1 MKFIRNL
8 LIVLIFAALVC
19 GGASLFY
26 YSNEYRY
33 SFTHISVNEPA
44 AYGESNKELTEL
56 FKRVMKISDEEEN
69 PAVIHMREPQFY
81 ITTHIGGKNQRTYD
95 IYITNMMTRSAYIHD
110 TKTNKLYKMDPSA
123 FVAFLSREEVS
134 EFAYIYDEPCEMTLS
149 RSDLSFTGKA
159 AVCDWNYI
167 TADGTY
173 KKVKELPESGNVYGE
188 ALWSSENFKVEVPYG
203 ATSLKARVYTEDNE
217 ILFEGEL
224 SDGTLPSAD
233 RDGTI
238 YYEITAIW
246 NVNITKDFY
255 GTAKYIFVIEN
266 DVPVSVIAESPW
278 VYQGEFIRLF
288 AENANVEDVYSAS
301 CPELGYEST
310 FFTTENGIISLLPI
324 PCDAV
329 PGIYTIK
336 INENGVERPLEIE
349 VKEQSFDKGTL
360 SISMTRTPEAEAE
373 LEAMLTP
380 FRTYTSEFSYAG
392 GTFTAPVEGKI
403 TTSFGLHRY
412 TNGSDTFTIH
422 NGQDIAAKGNP
433 AICAAQ
439 DGVVVYVGEL
449 EIPGKTVVIDHG
461 MNILSYHYHMRNI
474 DVEIGQVVSQGD
486 KLGNMGTTGYSTG
499 DHLHFTVMI
508 NGVSTNPV
516 SFYDFDPS
524 SEKIK

>member
-44 AYGESNKELTEL
+44 AYGESNKELAEL

-69 PAVIHMREPQFY
+69 PAVIQMREPQFY

-173 KKVKELPESGNVYGE
+173 KKVKELPESGNIYGE
-188 ALWSSENFKVEVPYG
+188 ALWSSEDFKVEVPYG

-217 ILFEGEL
+217 IIFEGEL

-233 RDGTI
+233 CDGTI

-288 AENANVEDVYSAS
+288 AENANDGDVFTAN
-301 CPELGYEST
+301 CPELGYEGT
-310 FFTTENGIISLLPI
+310 FFNTENGIISLLPI
-324 PCDAV
+324 PCDAE
-329 PGIYTIK
+329 PGIYTV
-336 INENGVERPLEIE
+336 NLSENGNSRSIEIE
-349 VKEQSFDKGTL
+349 IREQSFEKGT
-360 SISMTRTPEAEAE
+360 SEMSENISAEDEAE
-373 LEAMLTP
+373 LENKLSP
-380 FRTYTSEFSYAG
+380 FRTYNSATNYVG
-392 GTFTAPVEGKI
+392 GTFTAPVEGKV
-403 TTSFGLHRY
+403 TMSFGLHRY
-412 TNGSDTFTIH
+412 SDDGTSFEIH
-422 NGQDIAAKGNP
+422 NGQDIAADGNP
-433 AICAAQ
+433 AIKAAQ
-439 DGVVVYVGEL
+439 GGNVVFSGETAVT
-449 EIPGKTVVIDHG
+449 GKTVIIDHG
-461 MNILSYHYHMRNI
+461 MNILSYYFHMKNTS
-474 DVEIGQVVSQGD
+474 VEVGQLVAQGD
-486 KLGNMGTTGYSTG
+486 KIGNMGQTGITNG
-499 DHLHFTVMI
+499 DHLHYTVMI
-508 NGVSTNPV
+508 NGVATNPV
-516 SFYDFDPS
+516 TLYDLDPI